1 MYNINEIRNTILCG
15 NAIDILKNIPDES
28 VHECVNSPPYWTLR
42 SYKTKP
48 YVWGGDKNCNHE
60 WGEQLDMDLNRRT
73 HVGGS
78 LGSDK
83 KGGGRDTAHK
93 HENGEVCLKCNAW
106 RGELGTEPTPQ
117 MYISHLVEIFK
128 EIKRVLRKDGTLWVV
143 IGDCYTPQSSHKG
156 GTPYDRFRKE
166 QNWSERSDSKDIIPS
181 WGKAKDLVGIPW
193 RFAFAMQDDGWWLR
207 NDIIWCLGQNTD
219 IYVKS
224 ESGIKCMIIKDLYRT
239 NYKKCKLWD
248 GKTWN
253 EITNMIKTKTTGL
266 KIHLRNGEEIICTTT
281 HIFPTQRGLIKAEN
295 IKPGDIIDSCKL
307 PEPENQKNIQ
317 NLPDYETGWFIGLYL
332 AEGSRGHN
340 NRCIQIASHSK
351 EEERY
356 KKLKNICDSY
366 DCKIAWHKYGNKST
380 MNIYSKIL
388 DGIIATYITGKNA
401 KTKHLLSPVWNRSNV
416 FLKGILDGYLHG
428 DGHRDILNNR
438 FRLGFTNNKKLN
450 TNLRTICAR
459 LGYYIIINNSISKCN
474 NKMFKS
480 YKGQIKFNKTGHG
493 NDKQER
499 EVINISP
506 TKKLFFYDITLQNE
520 PHLFALSSGTLTHNS
535 KNNPLPSSVEDRCVS
550 SHEHC
555 FLFTKSGDTT
565 FWTHRD
571 KSGTRKK
578 PQPDYRY
585 YDKINKVETIHEPP
599 SWKTELIEGTDE
611 KRWKRYNL
619 WKGHDYYF
627 DHLAIREPATV
638 KNVNSDIKY
647 GGTKYPNKKF
657 GGTKYPG
664 EANNTYSGNDYIPTG
679 MRNKRDVWQV
689 ATESCRDSHFAVY
702 PRKLILPMILAGTSE
717 HGVCSSCG
725 APYTRI
731 TKKSEPLEE
740 WKKQCGADSSGE
752 YKGSAVKQYKD
763 AKAQNASDVKR
774 RILEGMVNI
783 ETIGWVPSCNCI
795 ENSPLPAIII
805 DPFFGAGT
813 TGIVAGT
820 TKRDYIGIELNPEFI
835 KLAYER
841 IPREIKK
848 DKEKSIKNK
857 LRTTIST
864 IAENKNISFDDACD
878 LTKWVLFG
886 E

>member
-1 MYNINEIRNTILCG
+1 LGDLLYNINEIRNTILCG
-15 NAIDILKNIPDES
+15 NATDILKDIPDES
-28 VHECVNSPPYWTLR
+28 IHSGVTSPPYWTLR
-42 SYKTKP
+42 SYKTTP
-48 YVWGGDKNCNHE
+48 YIWGGDKNCNHE
-60 WGEQLDMDLNRRT
+60 WGEKLDMNLDRRT
-73 HVGGS
+73 HIGGS

-93 HENGEVCLKCNAW
+93 NGNGEICLKCNAW

-117 MYISHLVEIFK
+117 LYISHLLDIFK
-128 EIKRVLRKDGTLWVV
+128 EIKRVLRNDGTLWVV

-156 GTPYDRFRKE
+156 GTPYDRFKKE

-207 NDIIWCLGQNTD
+207 NDIIWA
-219 IYVKS
+219 
-224 ESGIKCMIIKDLYRT
+224 
-239 NYKKCKLWD
+239 
-248 GKTWN
+248 
-253 EITNMIKTKTTGL
+253 
-266 KIHLRNGEEIICTTT
+266 
-281 HIFPTQRGLIKAEN
+281 KA
-295 IKPGDIIDSCKL
+295 
-307 PEPENQKNIQ
+307 
-317 NLPDYETGWFIGLYL
+317 
-332 AEGSRGHN
+332 
-340 NRCIQIASHSK
+340 
-351 EEERY
+351 
-356 KKLKNICDSY
+356 
-366 DCKIAWHKYGNKST
+366 
-380 MNIYSKIL
+380 
-388 DGIIATYITGKNA
+388 
-401 KTKHLLSPVWNRSNV
+401 
-416 FLKGILDGYLHG
+416 
-428 DGHRDILNNR
+428 
-438 FRLGFTNNKKLN
+438 
-450 TNLRTICAR
+450 
-459 LGYYIIINNSISKCN
+459 
-474 NKMFKS
+474 
-480 YKGQIKFNKTGHG
+480 
-493 NDKQER
+493 
-499 EVINISP
+499 
-506 TKKLFFYDITLQNE
+506 
-520 PHLFALSSGTLTHNS
+520 
-535 KNNPLPSSVEDRCVS
+535 NPLPSSVEDRCVS

-585 YDKINKVETIHEPP
+585 YDKLNKIETIIEPP
-599 SWKTELIEGTDE
+599 SWKTELIEGTEE

-638 KNVNSDIKY
+638 KNISSEIKY

-679 MRNKRDVWQV
+679 MRNKRDVWQI

-702 PRKLILPMILAGTSE
+702 PRKLILPMILASTSE
-717 HGVCSSCG
+717 GGVCKSCG
-725 APYTRI
+725 SPYTRL
-731 TKKSEPLEE
+731 TKKSEPLDE

-752 YKGSAVKQYKD
+752 YKGMAVKQYKD

-795 ENSPLPAIII
+795 ENSPSPAIVI

-813 TGIVAGT
+813 TGIVAGIT
-820 TKRDYIGIELNPEFI
+820 NRDYIGIELNQEFI
-835 KLAYER
+835 KLAYDR
-841 IPREIKK
+841 IPREIEKE
-848 DKEKSIKNK
+848 KEKSIKNK
-857 LRTTIST
+857 LRATIST
-864 IAENKNISFDDACD
+864 IAENENISFDVCS